1 MVPADDRALAAAD
14 IAAAARDAGLA
25 GRPVCVHSSLRSFGH
40 VIDGPNGVVQG
51 LLGAGST
58 VLVPTSSFRFCRA
71 PKPVDAPSW
80 PFNSEDDGSIPPPST
95 VASHGFDVTAEFVDP
110 AMGAVPAA
118 VLRNP
123 SRVRGDHPLNS
134 FTAIGP
140 YAADLVDGQTAADVY
155 APLVELVER
164 GGAVVCMGVGLDAMT
179 LLHLAEA
186 VAGLRLL
193 HRWALRSDGSVV
205 EAVHGGC
212 SRGFERLA
220 DAVDPIERRQS
231 VGSSV
236 WRIFD
241 AAEILATATE
251 RFRNAPTAGLCEF
264 ADCVRCRDQAA
275 CAAARES
282 PDPARPSE
290 TAR

>member
-1 MVPADDRALAAAD
+1 MVHERALATAD
-14 IAAAARDAGLA
+14 ITAAARDAGLA

-40 VIDGPNGVVQG
+40 VVDGPDGVVQG
-51 LLGAGST
+51 LLGAGCT
-58 VLVPTSSFRFCRA
+58 ALVPTSSFRFCRA
-71 PKPVDAPSW
+71 PKPAGAPSW
-80 PFNSEDDGSIPPPST
+80 PFNSEDDGSIPPPGT
-95 VASHGFDVTAEFVDP
+95 VPSQGFDVTAEFVDP

-140 YAADLVDGQTAADVY
+140 DAVGLVGGQTAADVY
-155 APLVELVER
+155 APLAELVAR

-186 VAGLRLL
+186 GAGLRLL
-193 HRWALRSDGSVV
+193 HRWALLSDGRVV

-220 DAVDPIERRQS
+220 DAVDPVERTRS
-231 VGSSV
+231 VGSSR
-236 WRIFD
+236 WRVFD

-251 RFRNAPTAGLCEF
+251 RFRNVPTAGLCEF

-275 CAAARES
+275 CAAARDL